1 MNGQPDMLLAA
12 AKMILALLVCLGGIA
27 GVYWLARRVVHKG
40 AATGKRL
47 VQVIE
52 NRPLGQR
59 KMISL
64 VQVPGSILVLG
75 ISEQAIQ
82 LLATI
87 DPQDISR
94 PTDAGDEKTPGT
106 FSEHL
111 AGLLTG
117 KMRT

>member
-1 MNGQPDMLLAA
+1 
-12 AKMILALLVCLGGIA
+12 
-27 GVYWLARRVVHKG
+27 
-40 AATGKRL
+40 
-47 VQVIE
+47 
-52 NRPLGQR
+52 
-59 KMISL
+59 
-64 VQVPGSILVLG
+64 VLG